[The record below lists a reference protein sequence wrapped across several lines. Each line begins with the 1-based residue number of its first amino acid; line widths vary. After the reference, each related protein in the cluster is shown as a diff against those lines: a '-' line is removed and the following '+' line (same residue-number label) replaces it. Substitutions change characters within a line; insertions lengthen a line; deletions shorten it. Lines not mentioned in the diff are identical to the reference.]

1 MGIQERKEK
10 QKLEIRKA
18 ILEASIKLFKEE
30 GFDNVSIRKIAEI
43 IQYSPTTIYLYFKD
57 KKEIL
62 FELCEQGFEMIYDF
76 TDTLDDI
83 HDPVEKLKKMGEF
96 YILFGLNFPEY
107 YDLMLIQEA
116 PMIHYSDLKLPDWKG
131 ANKVFNRLKEFV
143 QDCIDQGKIPGE
155 NVELISITLWS
166 TLHGLISLHVRKR
179 LEKLV
184 DKDSIHETM
193 IKSLNWTIESLI
205 RENQK

>member
-10 QKLEIRKA
+10 QKLEIRNA

-62 FELCEQGFEMIYDF
+62 YVLCEQGFEMIFQF
-76 TDTLDDI
+76 TDTLNEI
-83 HDPVEKLKKMGEF
+83 KDPLKKLHKMGEF
-96 YILFGLNFPEY
+96 YILFGLNYPEY

-116 PMIHYSDLKLPDWKG
+116 PMIHHADLQLQDWQG
-131 ANKVFNRLKEFV
+131 ANKVFNRLKEIV
-143 QDCIDQGKIPGE
+143 QECIEEGKIPSGD
-155 NVELISITLWS
+155 VDLISITLWS
-166 TLHGLISLHVRKR
+166 TLHGLISLNVRMR

-184 DKDSIHETM
+184 PKETIQQTM
-193 IKSLNWTIESLI
+193 NNSLNWIIESLI
-205 RENQK
+205 TKNTK

>member
-1 MGIQERKEK
+1 
-10 QKLEIRKA
+10 
-18 ILEASIKLFKEE
+18 LFKEE

-62 FELCEQGFEMIYDF
+62 FELCEQGFEMIHDF
-76 TDTLDDI
+76 TDTLNVI

-116 PMIHYSDLKLPDWKG
+116 PMIHYSDLKLSDWKG

-143 QDCIDQGKIPGE
+143 QDCIDEGKIPGE

-166 TLHGLISLHVRKR
+166 TLHGLISLHVRRR

-184 DKDSIHETM
+184 DKDTIHETM
-193 IKSLNWTIESLI
+193 TKSLNWTIESLI
-205 RENQK
+205 LDNQK

>member
-43 IQYSPTTIYLYFKD
+43 IQYSPTTI
-57 KKEIL
+57 
-62 FELCEQGFEMIYDF
+62 EMIYEF
-76 TDTLDDI
+76 TDTLNDI
-83 HDPVEKLKKMGEF
+83 QDPVEKLKKMGEF

-143 QDCIDQGKIPGE
+143 QDCVDQGKIPGE
-155 NVELISITLWS
+155 NIELISITLWS
-166 TLHGLISLHVRKR
+166 TLHGLISLHVRRR

-184 DKDSIHETM
+184 DKDTIHETM
-193 IKSLNWTIESLI
+193 TKSLNWTIESLI

>member
-62 FELCEQGFEMIYDF
+62 L
-76 TDTLDDI
+76 
-83 HDPVEKLKKMGEF
+83 
-96 YILFGLNFPEY
+96 
-107 YDLMLIQEA
+107 
-116 PMIHYSDLKLPDWKG
+116 
-131 ANKVFNRLKEFV
+131 
-143 QDCIDQGKIPGE
+143 
-155 NVELISITLWS
+155 
-166 TLHGLISLHVRKR
+166 
-179 LEKLV
+179 
-184 DKDSIHETM
+184 
-193 IKSLNWTIESLI
+193 
-205 RENQK
+205 